1 LYSLG
6 NYTCDEDLDF
16 NNEIDAMR
24 SQQIIPRLK
33 ILYNAIKKK
42 ASKKCH
48 VKGLPESQPAKH
60 KQTTETTERLKKV
73 NSQF

>member
-1 LYSLG
+1 MS
-6 NYTCDEDLDF
+6 
-16 NNEIDAMR
+16 NNR
-24 SQQIIPRLK
+24 RQIPRLK

-42 ASKKCH
+42 ASKKWH